1 MLKQMNGAIQRLEM
15 YPDRHPATLQSTER
29 LFLALQEIFES
40 TDQLTISR
48 VEGKIVINGKNLERE
63 DFPNR
68 WLEKFDNQNLSSLTI
83 SKSLTKDELNKFL
96 SCFAKPTGESAP
108 TISLSDYIKRNHIQ
122 SIKVDQLRYELVDHD
137 EVVVK
142 SEVVEGAD
150 LKAQISKIM
159 QENPDLLQDVLLH
172 KSVVKDRYANLF
184 SAEADVTEL
193 TQQIGEQVKSL
204 SDDEVLSFLTSSLNR
219 NLKKPESQDRAWA
232 LNEVVEL
239 AKTLLQERKKT
250 KLIPQV
256 KRILAE
262 SGMIEKERLDF
273 LFEDKWFR
281 SQEVLDELLT
291 TAGTLETE
299 QADFDNFMFLW
310 QRVISSDDSQIRRY
324 AIDKVLSR
332 LDSES
337 YKVRRQVASALEAA
351 LDRFVKEK
359 MEPEFSYIR
368 ERLYGKV
375 KDLSMP
381 GGVLSD
387 YDQPLR
393 MIFSEMIQRGDL
405 REARKILHEYT
416 ARLGPDKAYPE
427 DVRKIA
433 REFIRKISD
442 EPTLAVLTSRLKEGV
457 PFETLK
463 LAEWILGALDGEK
476 VAQRLLDIFTSD
488 DRAARVSALRVL
500 SRLGTGSISA
510 FGSLLSHPRMFTRKK
525 GSTFLLD
532 EKWHKLRNIIYVL
545 GNIPHDQSVNI
556 LSGLSK
562 DSDKRIRLEV
572 IRSLEKIGS
581 GQSVDAL
588 VSLLDDEEDEV
599 RRGAIG
605 SLTDL
610 ADRRCLEALKRHF
623 RNNHE
628 DWKPTIDAI
637 SKIGRKEA
645 TEFFLEV
652 LRKDEGIE
660 DLASREKDEIKIAIL
675 NILGKMSS
683 PELADQIEKFVE
695 QRGKGLMNLL
705 VKDKVMEAASRAMG
719 LIRSKTGVRSQDTRD

>member
-1 MLKQMNGAIQRLEM
+1 MLKQMNGAIRGQEM
-15 YPDRHPATLQSTER
+15 YPHGHPATFQATEK

-40 TDQLTISR
+40 TDQLTITR

-83 SKSLTKDELNKFL
+83 SKSLTKDELNRFL

-108 TISLSDYIKRNHIQ
+108 TTNLLDYIKRNDIQ
-122 SIKVDQLRYELVDHD
+122 SIKVDQLRYELVNHD

-159 QENPDLLQDVLLH
+159 KENPELLRDVVLH
-172 KSVVKDRYANLF
+172 KSVVKERYANLF
-184 SAEADVTEL
+184 SAETDPTEV

-219 NLKKPESQDRAWA
+219 NLKKSESQDRASA

-239 AKTLLQERKKT
+239 AKTLLQERRKT
-250 KLIPQV
+250 KLLPQV

-262 SGMIEKERLDF
+262 SGMIEKEQLDF

-281 SQEVLDELLT
+281 SQEVLDELVRT
-291 TAGTLETE
+291 VETLGTE
-299 QADFDNFMFLW
+299 QADFENFMFFW
-310 QRVISSDDSQIRRY
+310 QRVISSEDSQIRRY

-332 LDSES
+332 LDSEN
-337 YKVRRQVASALEAA
+337 YKVRRQVVSALEAA

-359 MEPEFSYIR
+359 MEPEFSHIR
-368 ERLYGKV
+368 EKLYAKV
-375 KDLSMP
+375 KDHSMP

-387 YDQPLR
+387 YGQPVK

-405 REARKILHEYT
+405 TEARKILHEYT
-416 ARLGPDKAYPE
+416 ARLHPDKAYPE

-433 REFIRKISD
+433 QEFIRQVSD
-442 EPTLAVLTSRLKEGV
+442 EATLVVLTSRLKEGV

-500 SRLGTGSISA
+500 SRLGRGSISA
-510 FGSLLSHPRMFTRKK
+510 FRSLLSNPRMFTRKE

-545 GNIPHDQSVNI
+545 GNIPNDQSVEI

-572 IRSLEKIGS
+572 IKSLEKIGS

-588 VSLLDDEEDEV
+588 VSLLDDGEDEV

-605 SLTDL
+605 SMTAL
-610 ADRRCLEALKRHF
+610 ADRRCLEPLKRHF
-623 RNNHE
+623 RHNHK
-628 DWKPTIDAI
+628 DWKLTIDAV
-637 SKIGRKEA
+637 SKVGGEA
-645 TEFFLEV
+645 STEFFLHV

-660 DLASREKDEIKIAIL
+660 DLASREKDEIKMAVL
-675 NILGKMSS
+675 NILGKMRS
-683 PELADQIEKFVE
+683 PQLADEIKKFVE
-695 QRGKGLMNLL
+695 QRGKGLMKLV
-705 VKDKVMEAASRAMG
+705 VKDKVTEAANRAIG
-719 LIRSKTGVRSQDTRD
+719 LIQSKTRMHSQDARD